1 MDSDDGEELAP
12 HRMAPKRDEERVVR
26 CYLDLDVGDP
36 EEHAE
41 RAAEHENAA
50 QYIQRKG
57 HQLGL
62 DTNLKPS
69 ELDEEQRD
77 LVREACASDP
87 EFGAV
92 VFDEPEPLRAGRL
105 VLELFAGKCPK
116 TCENFRCLV
125 TGERGVGKAS
135 KKPLHYK
142 GCRFHR
148 VVRGE

>member
-1 MDSDDGEELAP
+1 MDSDEGGE
-12 HRMAPKRDEERVVR
+12 MAPKRDEERVVR

-36 EEHAE
+36 QEHAA

-62 DTNLKPS
+62 NTNLKPS
-69 ELDEEQRD
+69 DLDEEQRD

-92 VFDEPEPLRAGRL
+92 IFDEPEPLRAGRL